1 MLEQARLID
10 ESVKWLM
17 REISQYTGRELKKE
31 LEREL
36 VQRLTAAWQEQQ
48 QAMSLRCLYMLK
60 KALEG

>member
-17 REISQYTGRELKKE
+17 REISQYTGREMKKE

-36 VQRLTAAWQEQQ
+36 VQRLMAAWQEQQ
-48 QAMSLRCLYMLK
+48 QALSLRYLYMIK